1 MWLIA
6 GCDMTNSRYEELNA
20 LWVNTTLF
28 LVVDAYAHNDPKQG
42 EKNIER
48 LTRQYAP
55 DTLLGS
61 KAGALFVL
69 QAEEQRC
76 NEILANALKSRAEY
90 KEYMQMLSE
99 KEPDIYDTLHQM
111 DLLGSKLYK
120 ML

>member
-1 MWLIA
+1 
-6 GCDMTNSRYEELNA
+6 MTNSRYKELNS
-20 LWVNTTLF
+20 LWENSPLF

-69 QAEEQRC
+69 QAEEQGC
-76 NEILANALKSRAEY
+76 NEILANALKGKAEY
-90 KEYMQMLSE
+90 TEYMQMLSE
-99 KEPDIYDTLHQM
+99 REPEVYDTLYQM
-111 DLLGSKLYK
+111 DLLGSKLYQ